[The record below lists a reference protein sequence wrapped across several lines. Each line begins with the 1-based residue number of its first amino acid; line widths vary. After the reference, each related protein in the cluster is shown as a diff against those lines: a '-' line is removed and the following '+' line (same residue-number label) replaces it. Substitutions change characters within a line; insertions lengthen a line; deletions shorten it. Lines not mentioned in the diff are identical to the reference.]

1 VKRHLLSLAIA
12 AGIAGILGGC
22 STDEPKLITNTGT
35 IENLPARSF
44 KLGWTAALDLKKDD
58 AIDRVFVNEDLVF
71 AYSKKNYAYA
81 INRGSGLI
89 RFNTYIS
96 DTTIKPHDPVVLKER
111 IIFPTDSTL
120 EVYRRVDGRL
130 QKSFK
135 TRSSLRTNA
144 VGSPTGTRVFFGV
157 DTPGAGRVVAVETLP
172 GQYAD
177 ISQKWEMMSDKGAAI
192 NSTPATL
199 AGVVYVAF
207 DDGWVYAVNSESR
220 QSIWETATG
229 PTYKTYG
236 PITADLRVDEFGVYV
251 PSTDTKFY
259 CLDKTQ
265 GRTKWSYYAGASL
278 RANPEVTAGMV
289 YLPVTGRG
297 IVAIDKINGP
307 VVREPRWILADAVK
321 LVSEDEKYA
330 YFQRPDNSL
339 AAVDKATGEQKF
351 TSRRTDFVAFATNTK
366 DAVIYAGTRDGKV
379 VAITPVLKPD
389 VGEIALDDGR
399 VVIDAVAM
407 R

>member
-1 VKRHLLSLAIA
+1 M
-12 AGIAGILGGC
+12 
-22 STDEPKLITNTGT
+22 
-35 IENLPARSF
+35 
-44 KLGWTAALDLKKDD
+44 KKDD

-89 RFNTYIS
+89 RFNTFIA
-96 DTTIKPHDPVVLKER
+96 DTTIKPHAPVVLKER
-111 IIFPTDSTL
+111 IVFPTDSTL
-120 EVYRRVDGRL
+120 ELYRRVDGRL
-130 QKSFK
+130 VKSYK
-135 TRSSLRTNA
+135 TRSSMRTNA
-144 VGSPTGTRVFFGV
+144 VGSPTGSRIFFGV
-157 DTPGAGRVVAVETLP
+157 DTPGAGRVVAVETMP
-172 GQYAD
+172 TQYMEV
-177 ISQKWEMMSDKGAAI
+177 SQKWELMSNKGAPI

-199 AGVVYVAF
+199 AGVVYIAF
-207 DDGWVYAVNSESR
+207 DDGMVYAVNSESR

-265 GRTKWSYYAGASL
+265 GRVKWQYYAGATL
-278 RANPEVTAGMV
+278 RNSPEVTATMV
-289 YLPVTGRG
+289 YLPVEGRG

-307 VVREPRWILADAVK
+307 KEGREPRWILANVVK

-330 YFQRPDNSL
+330 YFQRPDNL
-339 AAVDKATGEQKF
+339 VVAVDKLTGEQKF
-351 TSRRTDFVAFATNTK
+351 TSTRTDLVAFATNTK
-366 DAVIYAGTRDGKV
+366 DGVIYAGTRDGRV
-379 VAITPVLKPD
+379 VAITPVVKPGD
-389 VGEIALDDGR
+389 VGELALDDER
-399 VVIDAVAM
+399 PIETLAA